1 MNDPILKEKAVQI
14 LNTFSEEQLN
24 AFITLFGGLNGGE
37 PPNEESLDEQSSGE
51 KQSTE

>member
-24 AFITLFGGLNGGE
+24 AFITLFGGLNGDE
-37 PPNEESLDEQSSGE
+37 PPNVEILDEQSSRE
-51 KQSTE
+51 NQSTK